1 MFPWILKVDKATK
14 REMKTGGMRLVGEL
28 ENNGDFYGFG
38 GTHKKPKLGGAKES
52 RAGQMPGPLKGN
64 WNWKP
69 NLQLQQSDI
78 CNI

>member
-1 MFPWILKVDKATK
+1 MDKATK

-64 WNWKP
+64 
-69 NLQLQQSDI
+69 
-78 CNI
+78 